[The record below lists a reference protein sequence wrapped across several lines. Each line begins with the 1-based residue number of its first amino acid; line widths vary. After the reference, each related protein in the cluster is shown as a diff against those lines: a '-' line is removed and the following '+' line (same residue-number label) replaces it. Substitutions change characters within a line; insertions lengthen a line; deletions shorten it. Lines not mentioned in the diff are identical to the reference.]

1 MNITRF
7 KGSIFDIPM
16 LCRLAFKHFWKKVGR
31 WQFINTINVQ
41 RIVESTIVHNYGPDW
56 QAHQDLPTALGEAQ
70 TVGNMWILALARYS
84 FFLIAFCCGIILP
97 IFVVVKNQAL
107 FCLFQAYCCGIICT
121 DICEVGNLAL
131 FVKACC
137 WGICCCNGR
146 IEFQE
151 CPVLRA
157 LPCVKNDCWIYHW
170 AMTLMAAIYQA
181 QNFMAGQ
188 VLTHIWR
195 KLTKSSL
202 CKNPPYGSQ
211 QCACALR

>member
-1 MNITRF
+1 
-7 KGSIFDIPM
+7 
-16 LCRLAFKHFWKKVGR
+16 
-31 WQFINTINVQ
+31 
-41 RIVESTIVHNYGPDW
+41 
-56 QAHQDLPTALGEAQ
+56 
-70 TVGNMWILALARYS
+70 
-84 FFLIAFCCGIILP
+84 
-97 IFVVVKNQAL
+97 
-107 FCLFQAYCCGIICT
+107 LFQAYCRGIICR
-121 DICEVGNLAL
+121 DICEIGKLAL

-181 QNFMAGQ
+181 QNFMARQ

-195 KLTKSSL
+195 GLTKSSL
-202 CKNPPYGSQ
+202 CKNKPTIWKLAVCMCTKVTSHEIMEAHTTGPSCTAAFHKSKRATPLNKMTLVIQ
-211 QCACALR
+211 